1 MAAAEERIARLE
13 SERENE
19 HEWRH
24 EILARLGRLESNQ
37 RWIIGLLIAMLLAVI
52 GGMGGIIASL

>member
-1 MAAAEERIARLE
+1 MLEERTARLE
-13 SERENE
+13 AERDNE
-19 HEWRH
+19 QEWRH